1 MNGSEDG
8 FGLGRRA
15 LGGRR
20 SARMN
25 LRPSMMN
32 DSANGD
38 GGEDGRSE
46 KRLFSFLQINIT
58 ADLPMKST
66 N

>member
-25 LRPSMMN
+25 LRPSMIN

-38 GGEDGRSE
+38 GGECTIMLLYVCIHKVNNQE
-46 KRLFSFLQINIT
+46 LQCIV
-58 ADLPMKST
+58 LK
-66 N
+66 